1 MVGAPI
7 NSGEC
12 NGGQA
17 DAVVVQF
24 NRYARDRGGEL
35 SAGTLHCRDEVE
47 EDEGVEAQHTV
58 NEISEE
64 DSMEFD
70 GGGEA
75 SASLR

>member
-1 MVGAPI
+1 MDSSI

-12 NGGQA
+12 NVGQVE
-17 DAVVVQF
+17 AVGVQSD
-24 NRYARDRGGEL
+24 RYARDRGGEL
-35 SAGTLHCRDEVE
+35 RASTVHCKDGVE
-47 EDEGVEAQHTV
+47 EDGGIEALHTV

-64 DSMEFD
+64 DMMEFD